1 MLVVFCGCIYAG
13 FVCLVGFMLR
23 NSFILFIV
31 YVFLLHLDRT
41 IKIIWVNL
49 VWLFCFSMRNGTGG
63 GGLHLLIKKISPRK
77 RNIFLVLGVL
87 DYLFKVGLNVRD

>member
-1 MLVVFCGCIYAG
+1 MLGLSVWLVLCCQILSYFVFS
-13 FVCLVGFMLR
+13 L
-23 NSFILFIV
+23 S
-31 YVFLLHLDRT
+31 LHLERT
-41 IKIIWVNL
+41 KKLIWVNL